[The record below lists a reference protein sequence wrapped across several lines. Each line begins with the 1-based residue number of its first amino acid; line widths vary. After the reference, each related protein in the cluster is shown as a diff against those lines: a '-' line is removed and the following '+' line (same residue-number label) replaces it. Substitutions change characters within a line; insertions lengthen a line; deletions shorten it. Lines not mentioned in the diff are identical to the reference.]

1 MKKILGGALAPLF
14 ILALLL
20 AACGGSPGTK
30 VTVRADDISGQS
42 MRPQAVAFQAG
53 NGEWT
58 RVWPDKNGDYTFY
71 VPAGEKRYGVA
82 VKCSGMMLMGAFGG
96 GATYF
101 LTTDESTA
109 PRLPCFSLGP
119 LARVKGTADV
129 SAVSTAKG
137 LGVEADMGSDY
148 SGGINTTSMS
158 YDVDMAEG
166 ADRDLVLL
174 AFNSSSTKDSST
186 LIAGRIFRGVNAVGV
201 ADKDLTLAAG
211 DTVTDHSFA
220 AFTVPAG
227 WSGHYNVSLY
237 TAGGVAVDHEILGDG
252 NASGGTYHALPG
264 TGADDLY
271 WADAT
276 ASSGS
281 DNRSITQA
289 RLIPGD
295 AAGDIS
301 LAPVIDP
308 FPSGYAPTTAVFPSF
323 PLNHPDG
330 DLSGYMFFAFWPYTI
345 WTYTLSKGWIAG
357 QTQFTVP
364 DLSGLVGFEDV
375 YPRKGEGYS
384 WFASAFKISVS
395 MQSYLETGHLFFD
408 IGFSLPRVP
417 GMTIDAALTS
427 GDFTTP

>member
-20 AACGGSPGTK
+20 AACGGNPGTK

-82 VKCSGMMLMGAFGG
+82 VKCSGMMLMGAFGS

-101 LTTDESTA
+101 LTTDESTS
-109 PRLPCFSLGP
+109 PLLPCFSVGP
-119 LARVKGTADV
+119 LAQVEGTANV
-129 SAVSTAKG
+129 AAVAGAAG
-137 LGVEADMGSDY
+137 LDVEASMGSND
-148 SGGINTTSMS
+148 SGTTNMS
-158 YDVDMAEG
+158 YDVDVAEG
-166 ADRDLVLL
+166 ANRDLVLL
-174 AFNSSSTKDSST
+174 AFNNSSTKDSST

-201 ADKDLTLAAG
+201 VDKDLALAAG
-211 DTVTDHSFA
+211 DTVTDHNFA

-227 WSGHYNVSLY
+227 WSGSYDVSLY

-264 TGADDLY
+264 TSADDIY
-271 WADAT
+271 WAEAD

-281 DNRSITQA
+281 DNRSITRA

-301 LAPVIDP
+301 LAPTIDP
-308 FPSGYAPTTAVFPSF
+308 LPSGYAPTTAVFPSF
-323 PLNHPDG
+323 PLSHPDG
-330 DLSGYMFFAFWPYTI
+330 DLSGYEFMTFWPYTI

-364 DLSGLVGFEDV
+364 DLTGLVGFEDA
-375 YPRKGEGYS
+375 YPRKGEKYK
-384 WFASAFKISVS
+384 WFASAFKASVS
-395 MQSYLETGHLFFD
+395 MQSFLEAGHLFFD
-408 IGFSLPRVP
+408 IGFGLPRLP
-417 GMTIDAALTS
+417 SMTIDAALTS

>member
-14 ILALLL
+14 ILVLLL
-20 AACGGSPGTK
+20 AACGGNPGTK

-58 RVWPDKNGDYTFY
+58 RVWPGKNGDYTFY

-82 VKCSGMMLMGAFGG
+82 VKCSGMLADGAFGS

-101 LTTDESTA
+101 LTTDESTE
-109 PRLPCFSLGP
+109 PQLPCFSVGSI
-119 LARVKGTADV
+119 AQVKGTANV
-129 SAVSTAKG
+129 AAVATAAG
-137 LGVEADMGSDY
+137 LRVEASLGSSSQ
-148 SGGINTTSMS
+148 SGTSMNYS
-158 YDVDMAEG
+158 VQSAEG
-166 ADRDLVLL
+166 SDRDLVLL
-174 AFNSSSTKDSST
+174 AFSSGTTMDSST
-186 LIAGRIFRGVNAVGV
+186 LIGGRIFRGVNAVGV
-201 ADKDLTLAAG
+201 VDKDLTLAAG
-211 DTVTDHSFA
+211 DTVSDHNFA

-227 WSGHYNVSLY
+227 WSGHYDVSLY
-237 TAGGVAVDHEILGDG
+237 TAGGAVVDHKRLGDG

-264 TGADDLY
+264 TSAGDLY
-271 WADAT
+271 WAEAN

-281 DNRSITQA
+281 DNRSITRA

-301 LAPVIDP
+301 LAPTIDP
-308 FPSGYAPTTAVFPSF
+308 LPSSYAPTTAVFPSF
-323 PLNHPDG
+323 PLSHPDG
-330 DLSGYMFFAFWPYTI
+330 DLSGYEFMTFWPYTI

-364 DLSGLVGFEDV
+364 DLTGLVGFEDA

-384 WFASAFKISVS
+384 WFASAFKASVS
-395 MQSYLETGHLFFD
+395 MQSYLEAGHLFFD
-408 IGFSLPRVP
+408 IGFGLPRLP